1 MSLDV
6 FKHFLFRHTVGVSFG
21 IEIVNEVIGSVTH
34 FALLTVKE
42 RIGEAGNMTA
52 RLPHSRVHKDIG
64 VNLIAVLSL
73 LDKTLSPG
81 VLNIVFQ
88 PCAERAVIP
97 CVCKTAVDVAACKNE
112 ASVLAK
118 SNDLIHCFFSIR

>member
-1 MSLDV
+1 MSLDI
-6 FKHFLFRHTVGVSFG
+6 FKHFLFRHTVGVSVG

-34 FALLTVKE
+34 FALLTVKK
-42 RIGEAGNMTA
+42 RIGEAGNVTA

-64 VNLIAVLSL
+64 VHLVAVLSL

-81 VLNIVFQ
+81 VLYIVFQ
-88 PCAERAVIP
+88 PCAERTVVL

-112 ASVLAK
+112 TSVLAK
-118 SNDLIHCFFSIR
+118 SNYLVHCFFSI